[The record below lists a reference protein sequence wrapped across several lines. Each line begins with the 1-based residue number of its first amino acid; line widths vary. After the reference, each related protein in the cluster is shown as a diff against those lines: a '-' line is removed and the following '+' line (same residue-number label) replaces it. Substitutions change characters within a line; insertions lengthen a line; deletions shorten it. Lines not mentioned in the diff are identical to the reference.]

1 MKDSHCTVTILPD
14 AEHAVVPVGTLLHDA
29 MLAAGI
35 ESDIPC
41 GGQGRCGRCLLRI
54 EKGRV
59 WRRPN
64 AHITS
69 QQIALGWALSC
80 QTEVRGDVTAFKPM
94 QAVAERAAVSGTAK
108 IKVPRR
114 VKPPRD
120 PVVSQHFLE
129 LPPPNL
135 QDSAADVERLRR
147 ALATGPGIRDLH
159 VDLPTARLLPHTLRE
174 KDWRATAVVER
185 AIRTKGYRLV
195 SVRPGDAVGLSLGAA
210 VDVGTTTVAVALV
223 DLASGRVIDTA
234 TVFNRQISCGEDVI
248 SRIIYSQR
256 DDGLR
261 HLQRLVRETINSLLE
276 ELYAG
281 HGLEPGHV
289 DHVVVAGNTT
299 MEHLF
304 LGLNPVSIREE
315 PYAPLATS
323 YPAVVAREVGLRV
336 NPRASVYCVPAVAA
350 YVGGDITAG
359 ILSSGL
365 DRRKGLALFMD
376 VGTNGEMV
384 LGNSDWMVA
393 CASSAGP
400 AFEGAGVRCGMR
412 ATSGAIEDVTINHR
426 TLAPTLKVIGD
437 RPPRGICGSGMM
449 AALAEMFV
457 TETMD
462 KAGRINAALRD
473 GRGNERSRIVST
485 EHGLAYVL
493 ARGSESGTG
502 EDILLTEVDISN
514 LIRTKGAIYA
524 GLTVMLRSLD
534 IDAGDIDTVLIGG
547 AFGQHINVEKSILI
561 GLLPD
566 LPWDRFR
573 FLGNTSVLG
582 AYRAL
587 VSRAARRR
595 VEDIAGKVT
604 YLELVADNS
613 FMNEFTSSLFLPH
626 TDIDAFPSVK
636 EGLARVSDNGDRT
649 ESVVER
655 GQ

>member
-108 IKVPRR
+108 IKVPRW

-129 LPPPNL
+129 LPPPTL

-147 ALATGPGIRDLH
+147 ALATGPRIRDLH
-159 VDLPTARLLPHTLRE
+159 VDLPAARSLHHTLRE
-174 KDWRATAVVER
+174 RDWQATAVVER
-185 AIRTKGYRLV
+185 ATRTGDFRLV

-234 TVFNRQISCGEDVI
+234 TGFNRQISCGEDVI
-248 SRIIYSQR
+248 SRIVYSQQG
-256 DDGLR
+256 DGLL
-261 HLQRLVRETINSLLE
+261 HLQRLARETINSLLD
-276 ELYAG
+276 ELYAR
-281 HGLEPGHV
+281 HGLEPDHV
-289 DHVVVAGNTT
+289 DHVAVAGNTT

-304 LGLNPVSIREE
+304 LGLSPGSIREE
-315 PYAPLATS
+315 PYSPLATS
-323 YPAVVAREVGLRV
+323 FPAVVAREVGLRV

-350 YVGGDITAG
+350 YVGGDVTAG

-412 ATSGAIEDVTINHR
+412 AASGAIEDVTINHR

-437 RPPRGICGSGMM
+437 GPPRGICGSGMM

-473 GRGNERSRIVST
+473 GRGIERSRIVST

-493 ARGSESGTG
+493 AWGSESGTG

-534 IDAGDIDTVLIGG
+534 IDAKDIDTVLIGG

-636 EGLARVSDNGDRT
+636 EVLARVSDNGDRT